1 MDATEAVPQT
11 RDELLALLRRAKA
24 GDETTLPVV
33 RRMLADPAHIPTF
46 GGDLTRT
53 VELAFVADLSRDDL
67 GLREAVLRQ
76 LDVLRTELGGPNPS
90 PLERLLVDRVVV
102 CWLAAHDAELR
113 YTVNAKDMTF
123 RNGDYQQRRMD
134 ATSRRYLAAVK
145 ALAAVRKHALPA
157 LQVNVAGNQV
167 NVAGVAAE
175 APARPT

>member
-1 MDATEAVPQT
+1 VDATDAVPQT

-33 RRMLADPAHIPTF
+33 RRMLAAPEHIRTF
-46 GGDLTRT
+46 GGDLTRA
-53 VELAFVADLSRDDL
+53 VEAAFVADLSRQDV

-76 LDVLRTELGGPNPS
+76 LEVLRAELSGPNPS
-90 PLERLLVDRVVV
+90 PLERMLVDRVVA

-134 ATSRRYLAAVK
+134 ATSRRYLAAIK
-145 ALAAVRKHALPA
+145 ALATVRKLALP
-157 LQVNVAGNQV
+157 LLRVNIAGAV
-167 NVAGVAAE
+167 PAARVTRE
-175 APARPT
+175 